1 MSNYTPLEIS
11 ILDGIVEKL
20 NLIRKI
26 RDNSSFWIEN
36 VSAKNCCIP
45 YWECL
50 KSVDV
55 DVIEDSSDILD
66 NLRDR
71 NKVRAALASL
81 VKKNAISIDF
91 GGGLVYLLDNDYL
104 DKLYILHD
112 FGNGPELA
120 RKHPNG
126 GGMVARTVT
135 LDDCVYVG
143 ENAQVSGYVHLE
155 GLIEIRGDAKVF
167 APVIMPQA

>member
-11 ILDGIVEKL
+11 ILDSMVEKL

-26 RDNSSFWIEN
+26 N
-36 VSAKNCCIP
+36 VSAKICCIP

-50 KSVDV
+50 NSIDV

-66 NLRDR
+66 NLQYR
-71 NKVRAALASL
+71 NTVRAALASL
-81 VKKNAISIDF
+81 AKKNAINIDLE
-91 GGGLVYLLDNDYL
+91 GGLVHLIDDYYL
-104 DKLYILHD
+104 DKLYVLHD

-126 GGMVARTVT
+126 GGLVARTAT
-135 LDDCVYVG
+135 LDDNVYVG
-143 ENAQVSGYVHLE
+143 PNAQVSGYVHLK

-167 APVIMPQA
+167 APIIMPQA